1 MYSLDGYGKMIADRV
16 RVEAYAEALR
26 RTIRPGAVVVDIGTG
41 PGIMA
46 VLACQLGAGRVY
58 AIEPDAIIQV
68 AREIAA
74 ANHCADRIEF
84 IEKFSTD
91 VTLPEKAEVI
101 VSDLRGVLPIFNGH
115 IPAIADARRRFLAPQ
130 GVLIPR
136 RDTMYAAIVEA
147 PEFYSGIVN
156 PWEQNLLGQEL
167 GPARRRAVNTT
178 RRLWPTRE
186 QLLTKPQILATL
198 DYMAVENPDFR
209 GELSCRTE
217 REGTGHGIVAW
228 FDAELADGITFSNA
242 PGAPEVIYG
251 SLLFPWTNPVPL
263 RANQA
268 VCVKLA
274 AKLMEEDCL
283 WRWSSQ
289 IEAVN
294 GTGAGIRFE
303 QSEFGGAVFSPA
315 RLQKSASNWVPQ
327 LSEEGRI
334 RVRALEL
341 MDGAATLRQ
350 ICTRLAVEFPQ
361 RFACWEK
368 ALAYVGT
375 LSQECGQ

>member
-1 MYSLDGYGKMIADRV
+1 
-16 RVEAYAEALR
+16 
-26 RTIRPGAVVVDIGTG
+26 
-41 PGIMA
+41 
-46 VLACQLGAGRVY
+46 
-58 AIEPDAIIQV
+58 
-68 AREIAA
+68 
-74 ANHCADRIEF
+74 
-84 IEKFSTD
+84 
-91 VTLPEKAEVI
+91 
-101 VSDLRGVLPIFNGH
+101 
-115 IPAIADARRRFLAPQ
+115 
-130 GVLIPR
+130 
-136 RDTMYAAIVEA
+136 MYAAIVEA

-156 PWEQNLLGQEL
+156 PWEQNLFGQEL

-178 RRLWPTRE
+178 RRLWPTRD

-198 DYMAVENPDFR
+198 DYMAVENSDFR

-283 WRWSSQ
+283 WRWGSQ
-289 IEAVN
+289 IDAVN
-294 GTGAGIRFE
+294 GTGTAIRFE

-315 RLQKSASNWVPQ
+315 KLQKSASNWVPQ

-350 ICTRLAVEFPQ
+350 ICIRLSAEFPQ